1 MVYALVRTVS
11 LSITGFYVWIMI
23 LYLNPLPTFPFFNG
37 DYFSMSI
44 PYFDWCLH
52 LHLFEDKVIDPS
64 LDNNYKRTIK
74 SVQYLLNPPR
84 SESKNDVAALHN
96 MFLSCVKDTYTL
108 YDLNVRLLY
117 FSILSSS
124 FFATQYSMFNM
135 ISVPK
140 MVTFDITGFKHLS
153 VFWS

>member
-1 MVYALVRTVS
+1 MTPSYIS
-11 LSITGFYVWIMI
+11 LLLRG
-23 LYLNPLPTFPFFNG
+23 LFFNV
-37 DYFSMSI
+37 YPIFRLM
-44 PYFDWCLH
+44 
-52 LHLFEDKVIDPS
+52 LFEDKVIDPF

-74 SVQYLLNPPR
+74 SVQYILNPPH
-84 SESKNDVAALHN
+84 SESKNDVAALHS

-117 FSILSSS
+117 FSILSF